1 MYVNCSFDCA
11 FKFVLISSKMVNRQ
25 RTASARSTS
34 RSRTRSRTR
43 TSEMTSRDSKKLT
56 SVSTSANPTSVKGD
70 DSSTSFITRF
80 ILAIVAPFLLLHSN
94 FSGYSSL
101 TTEGVTDPNF
111 RGGDFH
117 AHKKWIT
124 TTCHLPTDEWYY
136 HDTNFWGLDYPPGGA
151 LLHKLI
157 AKFVCNPN
165 HNNNDNHDNHF
176 TFDDPYSSK
185 EVRTTMCTYI

>member
-1 MYVNCSFDCA
+1 
-11 FKFVLISSKMVNRQ
+11 MVNRQ

-43 TSEMTSRDSKKLT
+43 TSEMTSRDSKKLTSVST